1 MELTINHQIRFF
13 DPSLTSLEGL
23 LLLELSGQT
32 QGVAVAINNKVIPK
46 KDWAT
51 TPLKP
56 HDQIILITASQGG

>member
-13 DPSLTSLEGL
+13 DPTLTSLEGL

>member
-13 DPSLTSLEGL
+13 APTLTSLEGL
-23 LLLELSGQT
+23 LLLELSGKT

>member
-13 DPSLTSLEGL
+13 DPTLTSLESL